1 MLPVDI
7 ADIETA
13 AQTLAGSIQKT
24 PTVAA
29 PRLSGLLGCDLV
41 LKLEC
46 LQYTGSFKDRGAHNK
61 LAGLPESGRRCGVV
75 AASAGNHAQGVA
87 FHANRL
93 RVPATIVMPRLT
105 PFTKV
110 ARTEAF
116 GAKIVL
122 HGDNLAD
129 SQAHA
134 NTLAADRGLTLIHP
148 YDDPLIIAG
157 QGTAGLELLAAVPE
171 LDDIVVPIGG
181 GGLIS
186 GIAIA
191 AKSIKPSIRI
201 TGVEAARYPSMH
213 DALAGI
219 QRAYSGS
226 TIAEGIAVK
235 EPGVLTREI
244 ITELVDDILIA
255 EEGMLEAAVYQLL
268 TCSNVLGEG
277 AGAAGLAGIMA
288 HRERFAGRRVATV
301 ICGGNIDPRLLSSVL
316 MRGLLQ
322 DGRLAR
328 LKVEIEDVPGV
339 LARVSATIGDQ
350 GGNIVEVHHHR
361 LAYGQPAKRADLE
374 IVVETRD
381 RTHITAIVEQLKA
394 AGFGVAVI

>member
-7 ADIETA
+7 DDIRRA
-13 AQTLAGSIQKT
+13 AEGLSGAVQHT
-24 PTVAA
+24 PTVPA
-29 PRLSGLLGCDLV
+29 PRLSAQLGCRLS

-46 LQYTGSFKDRGAHNK
+46 LQHTGSFKDRGARTK
-61 LAGLPESGRRCGVV
+61 LASLPDEARRRGVV

-93 RVPATIVMPRLT
+93 RIPATIVMPRFT

-116 GAKIVL
+116 GAKVVL
-122 HGDNLAD
+122 HGDSLSE

-134 NTLAADRGLTLIHP
+134 AALATDKGLTSIHP

-157 QGTAGLELLAAVPE
+157 QGTAGLELLEALPD
-171 LDDIVVPIGG
+171 LDDLVVPIGG

-186 GIAIA
+186 GLAIA
-191 AKSIKPSIRI
+191 AKAHNPAIRV

-219 QRAYSGS
+219 QRSYAGS

-235 EPGVLTREI
+235 EPGKLTREI
-244 ITELVDDILIA
+244 IAALVDDILVV
-255 EEGMLEAAVYQLL
+255 EEDTLEAAVYQLL
-268 TCSNVLGEG
+268 TCANVLGEG

-288 HRERFAGRRVATV
+288 HRERFAGRNVATV
-301 ICGGNIDPRLLSSVL
+301 VCGGNIDPRLLSSVL
-316 MRGLLQ
+316 LRGLMR

-328 LKVEIEDVPGV
+328 LSVQIEDAPGM
-339 LARVSATIGDQ
+339 LGRVAAIIGDC

-361 LAYGQPAKRADLE
+361 LVYGVPAKRTDLE

-381 RTHITAIVEQLKA
+381 RSHISAIVERLTA
-394 AGFGVAVI
+394 AGFGVSTA